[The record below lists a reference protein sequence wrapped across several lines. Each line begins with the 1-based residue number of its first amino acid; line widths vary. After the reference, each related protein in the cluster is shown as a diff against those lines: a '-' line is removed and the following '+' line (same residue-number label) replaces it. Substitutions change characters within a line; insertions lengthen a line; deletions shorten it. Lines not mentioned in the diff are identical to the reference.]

1 MNNRCNFYN
10 KTLGGKVECG
20 ALSEMQCAG
29 CKFFKTE
36 QQFNAD
42 LAAAEARLKS
52 KGLRAV
58 KKFDGEKVIMTTE
71 KVSETEWLD

>member
-1 MNNRCNFYN
+1 MNRCNFYV

-20 ALSEMQCAG
+20 ALKQMQCAG
-29 CKFFKTE
+29 CGFFKTE
-36 QQFNAD
+36 RQFLDD

-52 KGLRAV
+52 LKLRVV

-71 KVSETEWLD
+71 AVSEEWQDIL